1 MQNGQKHAVS
11 TSTSVFRKRQTDVF
25 LLNEDDEVY
34 SSLLVTEMLIGVS
47 LEGLLICI
55 LRKHEAKVL

>member
-25 LLNEDDEVY
+25 LLNGDDEVY
-34 SSLLVTEMLIGVS
+34 PSLLVTKEDVKQYFSGGS
-47 LEGLLICI
+47 LNLHTT
-55 LRKHEAKVL
+55 KT